1 MAEFTTESLVRD
13 TFHLHD
19 TVQVPAT
26 LFERAIADAHAVL
39 LRYLDPAYDSDPA
52 PDGLVLGETLLAG
65 AHLFNAL
72 AAEEAFKQK
81 QVALGTQRIDAG
93 ARFKALEAV
102 ADDAAMRAWDALEPY
117 LRERPAHSA
126 LIATA
131 TTPVLGEDA
140 S

>member
-1 MAEFTTESLVRD
+1 MPEFTTEALVRD

-19 TVQVPAT
+19 TVQTPPT
-26 LFERAIADAHAVL
+26 LLERAIADAHTVL
-39 LRYLDPAYDSDPA
+39 LRHLEPAYDSEPA

-102 ADDAAMRAWDALEPY
+102 ADDAATRAWDALEPY
-117 LRERPAHSA
+117 LREIPSQSV
-126 LIATA
+126 LTATD